1 MNYNDNEYD
10 DEQDFQDY
18 GYEQQNSDNRA
29 KNPSNILLQTTKA
42 FANGVKRGI
51 KFALHTVV
59 FFITHPIILIG
70 MIGIAGA
77 GALFL
82 SVGDLTSDG
91 VLDSTD
97 KTVNSSKAIQNN
109 STYKILS
116 VSNLSKLSSVL
127 GIQNSTIVA
136 TTAQNATSTTGNSS
150 NSSTNSSKKKN
161 SSGISDEAK
170 EEYNKKGSLLL
181 MTLDDIDDIYADYIT
196 SKTTTSEELN
206 FMMYKVGEY
215 EPGTH
220 DNEILKTG
228 SIYGDTS
235 EDNSSGGSYSGG
247 DIMINGEFK
256 AFNTRNKSNV
266 NSPNSEQLTNAQIN
280 TFKEYYDSINLPE
293 GRKNMIMSALSLVG
307 KCYYSQSLRQI
318 SADVPK
324 YLDCSS
330 YTIWAYHKGGGTAS
344 VGTRTSEMVVKMQTI
359 SKEEMI
365 PGDVMFKHGGGEHVI
380 IFLGW
385 CTDGRALIA
394 ECSNYSNTK
403 AIDPVNGTQIGNVV
417 IDTVGGGSRD
427 NYFGFCRRFPGW

>member
-116 VSNLSKLSSVL
+116 VSNLNKFSSVL

-136 TTAQNATSTTGNSS
+136 TTAQNATSTTDNSS

-181 MTLDDIDDIYADYIT
+181 
-196 SKTTTSEELN
+196 
-206 FMMYKVGEY
+206 
-215 EPGTH
+215 
-220 DNEILKTG
+220 
-228 SIYGDTS
+228 
-235 EDNSSGGSYSGG
+235 
-247 DIMINGEFK
+247 
-256 AFNTRNKSNV
+256 
-266 NSPNSEQLTNAQIN
+266 
-280 TFKEYYDSINLPE
+280 
-293 GRKNMIMSALSLVG
+293 
-307 KCYYSQSLRQI
+307 
-318 SADVPK
+318 
-324 YLDCSS
+324 
-330 YTIWAYHKGGGTAS
+330 
-344 VGTRTSEMVVKMQTI
+344 
-359 SKEEMI
+359 
-365 PGDVMFKHGGGEHVI
+365 
-380 IFLGW
+380 
-385 CTDGRALIA
+385 
-394 ECSNYSNTK
+394 
-403 AIDPVNGTQIGNVV
+403 
-417 IDTVGGGSRD
+417 
-427 NYFGFCRRFPGW
+427 